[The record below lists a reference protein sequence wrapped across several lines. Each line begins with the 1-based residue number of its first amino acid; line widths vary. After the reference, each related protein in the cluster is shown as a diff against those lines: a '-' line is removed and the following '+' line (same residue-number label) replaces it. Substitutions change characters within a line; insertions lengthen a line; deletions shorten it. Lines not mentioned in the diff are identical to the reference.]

1 MMRVFAHRTFR
12 SGGRMVLTVLL
23 VATISFVVVRVIP
36 GDPAAVIA
44 GLDASPDRVERIR
57 ARLGTDRP
65 ISVQY
70 LEWLGGLSRGDL
82 GTSLTRDRPVS
93 AMIAER
99 LPITATLAGSAFVL
113 TLLIALPAG
122 LLAAFRPYGLADRAL
137 GAFSHAGLAIPDFW
151 VGIILLLVFSV
162 TLRALP
168 LFGATTAAHFILPS
182 VALAIS
188 RAAFLAR
195 VVRASVRAELGK
207 RYIEGIRARGV
218 SGARLLGRH
227 VLPNAM
233 LPVITVAA
241 VQLGYLLGG
250 SIVIEQVFSM
260 PGLGR
265 LILTA
270 VFQRDF
276 PVVQAGVMF
285 IAVCFSLINF
295 VADILY
301 TVADPRIRSS
311 R

>member
-1 MMRVFAHRTFR
+1 MRAFAQRLFR

-23 VATISFVVVRVIP
+23 VVTISFVVVRVIP

-44 GLDASPDRVERIR
+44 GIDAAPERVERIR
-57 ARLGTDRP
+57 TRLGTDRP
-65 ISVQY
+65 IAVQY
-70 LEWLGGLSRGDL
+70 MEWLGGLSRGEL
-82 GTSLTRDRPVS
+82 GTSLTRNRPVS

-122 LLAAFRPYGLADRAL
+122 LLAAIRPHGLADRAL

-151 VGIILLLVFSV
+151 VGIILLLIFSV
-162 TLRALP
+162 TLRVLP
-168 LFGATTAAHFILPS
+168 LFGATTPLHYILPA
-182 VALAIS
+182 VALAVS
-188 RAAFLAR
+188 RAALLAR
-195 VVRASVRAELGK
+195 VVRASVRAELKK

-218 SGARLLGRH
+218 YGARLLWCH

-295 VADILY
+295 AADILY
-301 TVADPRIRSS
+301 TIADPRIRSA

>member
-1 MMRVFAHRTFR
+1 
-12 SGGRMVLTVLL
+12 MVLTVLL
-23 VATISFVVVRVIP
+23 VVTISFVVLRVVP

-44 GLDASPDRVERIR
+44 GLDAAPERVELIR
-57 ARLGTDRP
+57 LRLGTDRP
-65 ISVQY
+65 IAVQFI
-70 LEWLGGLSRGDL
+70 EWLGGLSRGDL
-82 GTSLTRDRPVS
+82 GTSLTRNRPVS

-99 LPITATLAGSAFVL
+99 LPITATLAGSAFAL
-113 TLLIALPAG
+113 TLLIALPFG
-122 LLAAFRPYGLADRAL
+122 LVAAIRPHGLADRAL

-162 TLRALP
+162 TLRVLP
-168 LFGATTAAHFILPS
+168 LFGATTAMHFILPA
-182 VALAIS
+182 VALAVS
-188 RAAFLAR
+188 RAALLAR
-195 VVRASVRAELGK
+195 VVRASVRAEL
-207 RYIEGIRARGV
+207 REQYIEGIRARGV
-218 SGARLLGRH
+218 SGARLLVGH

-276 PVVQAGVMF
+276 PVVQAGVML
-285 IAVCFSLINF
+285 IAVCFSVINF

-301 TVADPRIRSS
+301 TIADPRIRSF